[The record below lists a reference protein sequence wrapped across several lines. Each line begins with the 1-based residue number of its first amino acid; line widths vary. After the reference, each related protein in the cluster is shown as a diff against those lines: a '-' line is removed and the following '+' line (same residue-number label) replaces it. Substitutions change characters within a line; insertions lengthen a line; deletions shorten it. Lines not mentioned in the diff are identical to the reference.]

1 SRDRR
6 RAELN
11 SRFFFRTGRFHLILG
26 CFDHRLLSSFRT
38 GSLSFAK
45 IAELP
50 PVPAKIVKAEKK
62 TGTCSSF
69 SEAHPVFCKD
79 SER

>member
-1 SRDRR
+1 
-6 RAELN
+6 
-11 SRFFFRTGRFHLILG
+11 
-26 CFDHRLLSSFRT
+26 
-38 GSLSFAK
+38 
-45 IAELP
+45 
-50 PVPAKIVKAEKK
+50 VKAEKK

>member
-1 SRDRR
+1 MPNR
-6 RAELN
+6 
-11 SRFFFRTGRFHLILG
+11 I
-26 CFDHRLLSSFRT
+26 LSST
-38 GSLSFAK
+38 NT
-45 IAELP
+45 
-50 PVPAKIVKAEKK
+50 KIVKAEKK